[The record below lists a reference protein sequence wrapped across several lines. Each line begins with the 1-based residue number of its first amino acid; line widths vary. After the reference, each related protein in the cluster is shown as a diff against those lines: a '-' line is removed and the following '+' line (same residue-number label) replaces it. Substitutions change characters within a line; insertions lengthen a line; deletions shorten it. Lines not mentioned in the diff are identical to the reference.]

1 MRTPIL
7 IVILTVVVL
16 GCARSGQAPVAP
28 DTNSSGSVR
37 QSSQTNDGPYRLWWE
52 GTFYV
57 NSAHDAVDVV
67 PKRQSRFHL
76 NTAKFLEEYC
86 SDCLQI
92 VKISKNG
99 DGTIDLDVR
108 IAHPFESH
116 PEYTGFDVKG
126 IIMFTGSYDLVWD
139 KYYYIHPHANQVR
152 LSWSQ
157 AGDPEVLNPDGFTG
171 RWCPSWNS
179 GSSLPIFNYWP
190 GKYSNGTPTA
200 DINAYLS
207 FYTDEERHMFRCNSS
222 IQRTYH
228 IFLPTGPVV
237 AGYAVEACWEPPIV
251 TPVTDPAND
260 FPYSAN
266 QPEPYYFKTAINN
279 GEVIKS
285 YCCHGSDCSQVWIAA
300 RQWYGSKLTD
310 VMMSLPP
317 YPGGSKQGFHFQDC
331 PSEPPDEDHYSLQ
344 LDLVLSEYPDGT
356 YRGLSWAFLADWMQN
371 PYCTNIVYDVFDFTV
386 DMQ

>member
-16 GCARSGQAPVAP
+16 GCAQSAQAPVAP
-28 DTNSSGSVR
+28 DANPGDVAR
-37 QSSQTNDGPYRLWWE
+37 QSSQRDDGPYRLWLE

-57 NSAHDAVDVV
+57 DSAHDAVDVV
-67 PKRQSRFHL
+67 PKRQARLHL

-86 SDCLQI
+86 ADCLKI

-99 DGTIDLDVR
+99 DGTINLDVR
-108 IAHPFESH
+108 ITHPFDNH

-126 IIMFTGSYDLVWD
+126 IVMFNGSYELPWF
-139 KYYYIHPHANQVR
+139 KGQWYPWASQVR

-157 AGDPEVLNPDGFTG
+157 SGDPEVLNPDGFTG
-171 RWCPSWNS
+171 RWCPAWDS

-190 GKYSNGTPTA
+190 GKYSSGTPTA
-200 DINAYLS
+200 DINAYLN
-207 FYTDEERHMFRCNSS
+207 FYTDEERHMFQCNSS

-228 IFLPTGPVV
+228 IYLPTGPVV

-266 QPEPYYFKTAINN
+266 QPEPYYFNTVINN

-285 YCCHGSDCSQVWIAA
+285 YCCDGSDCSQAWVVS
-300 RQWYGSKLTD
+300 RQWYGGKLTD
-310 VMMSLPP
+310 MRMDLPP
-317 YPGGSKQGFHFQDC
+317 FPGYGMQGGSISGC
-331 PSEPPDEDHYSLQ
+331 PTGPPDEDHYTISNQ
-344 LDLVLSEYPDGT
+344 IVLSEYPDGT
-356 YRGLSWAFLADWMQN
+356 YRGLSSAFLLDFMQD
-371 PYCTNIVYDVFDFTV
+371 PYYTNIVYDVFDFTV

>member
-1 MRTPIL
+1 
-7 IVILTVVVL
+7 
-16 GCARSGQAPVAP
+16 
-28 DTNSSGSVR
+28 
-37 QSSQTNDGPYRLWWE
+37 
-52 GTFYV
+52 
-57 NSAHDAVDVV
+57 
-67 PKRQSRFHL
+67 
-76 NTAKFLEEYC
+76 
-86 SDCLQI
+86 

-99 DGTIDLDVR
+99 DGTINLDVR
-108 IAHPFESH
+108 ITHPFDDH

-126 IIMFTGSYDLVWD
+126 IVMFNGSYVLPWYH
-139 KYYYIHPHANQVR
+139 YYYHPLADQVR
-152 LSWSQ
+152 LSWSE

-171 RWCPSWNS
+171 RWCPSWDS

-266 QPEPYYFKTAINN
+266 QPEPYFFNTVINN
-279 GEVIKS
+279 GEIITS
-285 YCCHGSDCSQVWIAA
+285 TCCIESDCSQAWLAS
-300 RQWYGSKLTD
+300 RQWYGSDLTN
-310 VMMSLPP
+310 VIIALPP
-317 YPGGSKQGFHFQDC
+317 FPGYSNPQGGGIGHC
-331 PSEPPDEDHYSLQ
+331 PSEPPDENHYTMTNEI
-344 LDLVLSEYPDGT
+344 VLSEYPDGS
-356 YRGLSWAFLADWMQN
+356 YRGLSLGYLLDFMQN
-371 PYCTNIVYDVFDFTV
+371 PYYTNVVYGVFDFTV